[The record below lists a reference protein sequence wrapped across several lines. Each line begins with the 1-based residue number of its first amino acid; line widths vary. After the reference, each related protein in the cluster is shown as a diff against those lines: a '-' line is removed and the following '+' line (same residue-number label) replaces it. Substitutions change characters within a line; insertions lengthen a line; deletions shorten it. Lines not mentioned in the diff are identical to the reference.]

1 MQLAQ
6 RLAQHGHLN
15 ESDLPRIAEAHAA
28 NPDRPLHELLVEK
41 GFAKEEH
48 VLAALAEE
56 FGLEVVD
63 LTQLHVADETLRAMP
78 LKLVHRRNLMPISR
92 ENGTLV
98 VATGD
103 PYDVYALDELQ
114 TLTGLHVQPVLASP
128 REISRLIKVHFGVG
142 GDTVTALVLERGDEQ
157 IELLEGIEADDSEMA
172 KDAQAAWV
180 VRLDNQSLIEA

>member
-1 MQLAQ
+1 DVPTIAVEFVSGSRRDRQRDYVEKRQKYIAAGVAEYWIVDRFRRMLTVVRPGPAGPQDQIVAETEKYTRPLLPGFELPVAH

-28 NPDRPLHELLVEK
+28 NPDQPLHELLVEK

-63 LTQLHVADETLRAMP
+63 LSQLHVADETLRAMP

-98 VATGD
+98 VA
-103 PYDVYALDELQ
+103 
-114 TLTGLHVQPVLASP
+114 
-128 REISRLIKVHFGVG
+128 
-142 GDTVTALVLERGDEQ
+142 
-157 IELLEGIEADDSEMA
+157 
-172 KDAQAAWV
+172 
-180 VRLDNQSLIEA
+180 

>member
-28 NPDRPLHELLVEK
+28 NPDKSLHELLIEK

-63 LTQLHVADETLRAMP
+63 LTQMHVADETLRAMR
-78 LKLVHRRNLMPISR
+78 LKRVPRRSLMPIAR
-92 ENGTLV
+92 ENATLT
-98 VATGD
+98 VATAD
-103 PYDVYALDELQ
+103 PS
-114 TLTGLHVQPVLASP
+114 AS
-128 REISRLIKVHFGVG
+128 S
-142 GDTVTALVLERGDEQ
+142 
-157 IELLEGIEADDSEMA
+157 
-172 KDAQAAWV
+172 
-180 VRLDNQSLIEA
+180 